1 MKFILT
7 IICTAA
13 FSVVGFAQMPKVK
26 VPSQVPPAQTKQLEK
41 PFDQYGKLLG
51 KDISSVMK
59 IANIKDTVGKT
70 SFVKFTQGKKVTEYL
85 QLKTPTGELLGFE
98 KNILTWVGPRP

>member
-1 MKFILT
+1 MKFIITT
-7 IICTAA
+7 ICIAA
-13 FSVVGFAQMPKVK
+13 FTGMSFAQIPKVK

-51 KDISSVMK
+51 KDINYVMN

-70 SFVKFTQGKKVTEYL
+70 SFVKFTQGKKVVEYL

-98 KNILTWVGPRP
+98 KNILTWVGPKP